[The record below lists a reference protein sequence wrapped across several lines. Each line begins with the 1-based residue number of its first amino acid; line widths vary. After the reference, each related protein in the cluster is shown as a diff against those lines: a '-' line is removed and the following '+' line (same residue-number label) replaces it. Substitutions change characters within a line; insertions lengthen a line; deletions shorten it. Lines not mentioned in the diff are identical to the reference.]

1 MKCRNHITLFVVLL
15 AVVLSVSSAVAQL
28 YQPGERLY
36 YRVAY
41 RAKMIPNTEMAEVCV
56 TTLLDTLAG
65 RDVYHVEG
73 NGRTLSIFRWFFNM
87 NDTYRIWVDTLT
99 KRTLRFESDLY
110 EGGYT
115 FRSNYVYD
123 WDNYQVHTWAQSR
136 KREPRTKTMP
146 LTDNSKD
153 AVSLYFGLRSIDLD
167 DFRDNEHRELEM
179 VLDDTI
185 RTLKYRFIARE
196 ECRVPKRGKFRTL
209 KFACTIGSSEE
220 YSFTDGSEFFIWISE
235 DENKIPVMLESPIR
249 VGSIRA
255 YIREVDGLKYPMT
268 SKIEK

>member
-1 MKCRNHITLFVVLL
+1 MFRKEKILQFVMAMAALL
-15 AVVLSVSSAVAQL
+15 AASTAAAQL
-28 YQPGERLY
+28 YHPGEQLY

-41 RAKMIPNTEMAEVCV
+41 RAKMIPNTEMAEVSV
-56 TTLLDTLAG
+56 NTTLDTLRG
-65 RDVYHVEG
+65 RNVYHVVG
-73 NGRTLSIFRWFFNM
+73 NGRTLPVFRWFFNL
-87 NDTYRIWVDTLT
+87 NDTYRIWVDTLSL
-99 KRTLRFESDLY
+99 RTLRFESDLY

-115 FRSNYVYD
+115 FRSNYHYD
-123 WDNYQVHTWAQSR
+123 WEAREVHTWAQSR
-136 KREPRTKTMP
+136 NREPRTKVMP
-146 LTDNSKD
+146 LSDNSKD

-167 DFRDNEHRELEM
+167 QFRGNEHRELEM

-185 RTLKYRFIARE
+185 RMLKYRFIDRE
-196 ECRVPKRGKFRTL
+196 VCRVPKRGKFRTL

-220 YSFTDGSEFFIWISE
+220 FSFTDGTEFFIWISD

-255 YIREVDGLKYPMT
+255 YIREVKGLKYPMT